1 MIRIPYGISN
11 FKKLVTEG
19 YYYVDRTQYIALLE
33 SLGEQYITFLRPRRF
48 GKSLFIS
55 ILQHYYGLEYKE
67 DFKRIFGAYTIGQ
80 QPTPMANTYMT
91 LTFDFSGIDTYDR
104 ESTYKGFLK
113 NVYNGVE
120 LLCKRYTQV
129 FDKEDVHKILAE
141 ESPENLI
148 KTLVNVLQVKKTDQ
162 KVYLLIDEYDHFANE
177 LIAFHFDNFKT
188 MVSGN
193 GFVRKFYEELK
204 KGAGAGVIDRMFI
217 TGVSP
222 VTLDSLTSGFNIGTN
237 LTTDVDFNKMFG
249 FVEDEVADILKGIE
263 VPEEQMDK
271 TLNDMQQWY
280 DGYRFHKDAAERM
293 YNPDMVL
300 YLAKDYAR
308 LRRYPDDL
316 LDTNIASD
324 YSKVRRIF
332 KIGDQEPQ
340 SIEILNDLLEEGQVS
355 STLTRQYSFERA
367 FTRAD
372 LISLLFYN
380 GIITIKEGD
389 LAGIAF
395 AIPNY
400 VIKQL
405 YYQYLY
411 QLSVEQGQL
420 DTMRVNTVTIVNA
433 LARHADFGPIIAL
446 MQDILTAL
454 STRDKRQ
461 FSEKH
466 LKAVFT
472 SILFTSGIYTIHNEF
487 EVQKS
492 ETEKGYVDLLLIRR
506 PPYDPPY
513 QHVIE
518 FKYLP
523 KEKADQLPRVKEEAI
538 TQLHGYLENDDY
550 LKTLDQLST
559 HVVIFAGNE
568 GESWELA
575 VDRM

>member
-1 MIRIPYGISN
+1 MIRISYGISN

-48 GKSLFIS
+48 GKSLFVS

-67 DFKRIFGAYTIGQ
+67 DFDTIFGKSIIGR
-80 QPTPMANTYMT
+80 QPTPLANSYMT
-91 LTFDFSGIDTYDR
+91 LTFDFSGINTDTP
-104 ESTYKGFLK
+104 ETTYSGFLDNVRVGISMFCSRYSDYFSKQEREQLLAYSAPEQIIKFLFATVQQK
-113 NVYNGVE
+113 NIA
-120 LLCKRYTQV
+120 Q
-129 FDKEDVHKILAE
+129 KI
-141 ESPENLI
+141 
-148 KTLVNVLQVKKTDQ
+148 
-162 KVYLLIDEYDHFANE
+162 YLLIDEYDHFANE

-249 FVEDEVADILKGIE
+249 FVEGEVADILKGIE

-487 EVQKS
+487 EVQKN

-523 KEKADQLPRVKEEAI
+523 KEKVDKLPEVKEEASA
-538 TQLHGYLENDDY
+538 QLQAYIHNDNYLR
-550 LKTLDQLST
+550 TLDQLSA

-568 GESWELA
+568 GESET
-575 VDRM
+575 VRG